1 MVLEANVKRET
12 GSGFGRLRIQTEPS
26 GFVMI
31 YMDPRGHYL
40 DDTWHPSLE
49 DAKAR
54 ARSEF
59 EIEDQDWVQ
68 LLP

>member
-1 MVLEANVKRET
+1 MVLEAKVKRVT
-12 GSGFGRLRIQTEPS
+12 GNTVRIQTEPS

-31 YMDPRGHYL
+31 HMDQRGNYVN
-40 DDTWHPSLE
+40 DTWHPSLE
-49 DAKAR
+49 DAKAQ

-59 EIEDQDWVQ
+59 EVEDQDWVQ